1 MGCMLGGFD
10 KTGPNLYYLD
20 NDGTRIKGDLF
31 SVGSGSTY
39 AYGVLDSE
47 YKYDLTLEEAKELA
61 MHAIYAATYRDAASG
76 GVCRVYHL
84 HKDGWTILEDGFD
97 VNKLHYKY

>member
-10 KTGPNLYYLD
+10 KTGPNLYYID

-39 AYGVLDSE
+39 AYGVLDS
-47 YKYDLTLEEAKELA
+47 KYRYDMTTDEAVEVAKR
-61 MHAIYAATYRDAASG
+61 AIYAATYRDAASG
-76 GVCRVYHL
+76 GVCRVYRL
-84 HKDGWTILEDGFD
+84 FDGGFEIIEDGCD
-97 VNKLHYKY
+97 VNKLHYNY

>member
-1 MGCMLGGFD
+1 MLGGFD

-47 YKYDLTLEEAKELA
+47 YKYDLTLEEAKELGK
-61 MHAIYAATYRDAASG
+61 I
-76 GVCRVYHL
+76 
-84 HKDGWTILEDGFD
+84 
-97 VNKLHYKY
+97 N